1 MKSITTILTCL
12 LITIVSGVSF
22 SQVEKKTIKKEVRME
37 VVNGKKVLTI
47 ESTIDGEVTT
57 ETFTDAEAEAKMGEL
72 QKNEKMNLKGE
83 KKEVKVEKVDGK
95 TTLTI
100 TTTSKGKESVEVYT
114 GAEAEKRIKEMA
126 EKEN

>member
-47 ESTIDGEVTT
+47 ESTIDGKVTT
-57 ETFTDAEAEAKMGEL
+57 ETFTGAEAEAKMGEL

-114 GAEAEKRIKEMA
+114 GAEAEKRIKEM
-126 EKEN
+126 EGKEN

>member
-47 ESTIDGEVTT
+47 ESTIDGKVTT
-57 ETFTDAEAEAKMGEL
+57 ETFTGAEAEAKMGEL

>member
-114 GAEAEKRIKEMA
+114 GAEAEKRIKEM
-126 EKEN
+126 EGKEN

>member
-47 ESTIDGEVTT
+47 ESTIDGKVTT
-57 ETFTDAEAEAKMGEL
+57 ETFTGAEAEAKMGEL

-114 GAEAEKRIKEMA
+114 GAEAEKRIKEME

>member
-47 ESTIDGEVTT
+47 ESTIDGKVTT
-57 ETFTDAEAEAKMGEL
+57 ETFTGSEAEAKMGEL

-114 GAEAEKRIKEMA
+114 GAEAEKRIKEME

>member
-114 GAEAEKRIKEMA
+114 GAEAEKRIKEME

>member
-47 ESTIDGEVTT
+47 ESTIDGKVTT
-57 ETFTDAEAEAKMGEL
+57 ETFTGAEAEAKMGEL

-100 TTTSKGKESVEVYT
+100 TTTIKGKESVEVYK
-114 GAEAEKRIKEMA
+114 GAEAEKRIKEM
-126 EKEN
+126 EGKEN

>member
-47 ESTIDGEVTT
+47 ESAIDGKVTT
-57 ETFTDAEAEAKMGEL
+57 ETFTGAEAEAKMGEL

-100 TTTSKGKESVEVYT
+100 TTTIKGKESVEVYT
-114 GAEAEKRIKEMA
+114 GAEAEKRIKEM
-126 EKEN
+126 EGKEN